1 MHASKLAVSV
11 NNSPYSWST
20 GPKLLAIHY
29 MFGQLDH
36 MQTIYMDNM
45 LGQLD
50 HSKIL
55 VCSHFQLPVTYNNSS
70 YAWSMLQ
77 IYVKLITNFKLSNN
91 QILHNIIKD

>member
-1 MHASKLAVSV
+1 M
-11 NNSPYSWST
+11 
-20 GPKLLAIHY
+20 
-29 MFGQLDH
+29 DH
-36 MQTIYMDNM
+36 M

>member
-1 MHASKLAVSV
+1 M
-11 NNSPYSWST
+11 
-20 GPKLLAIHY
+20 
-29 MFGQLDH
+29 DH
-36 MQTIYMDNM
+36 M

-55 VCSHFQLPVTYNNSS
+55 VCSHFQLLVTYNNSS

-91 QILHNIIKD
+91 QILQTIKKGLSSACSSIGKILSTNHSHDDFFNQSRSNFIVLQ